1 MDANAGSGRGEFLYR
16 KKFNMKK
23 NTKNKSKE
31 PCVPNEAELTLTRM
45 AVVASAMAFG
55 VETEDILGM
64 RRGNEKIAMARMT
77 CYWLLRRMEMMSY
90 VRIGA
95 AIGGKHHGSAIN
107 GFRRIETEIGLN
119 LKRGYIS
126 CIRDAIDYYKDFRS
140 ELKRKELA
148 RKRKEFSSKPEK
160 VDASTLEEVS
170 T

>member
-1 MDANAGSGRGEFLYR
+1 
-16 KKFNMKK
+16 MKK
-23 NTKNKSKE
+23 NTKKKSKE
-31 PCVPNEAELTLTRM
+31 PYVPNEAELTLTRM

-55 VETEDILGM
+55 VETEDILEK

-77 CYWLLRRMEMMSY
+77 CYWLLRKMEMMSY
-90 VRIGA
+90 VRIGG
-95 AIGGKHHGSAIN
+95 AIGGKDHGSAIN

-119 LKRGYIS
+119 LKRGYAP
-126 CIRDAIDYYKDFRS
+126 CIRDAIDYYKDFRR

-148 RKRKEFSSKPEK
+148 RKRKEFSNKPEK

>member
-1 MDANAGSGRGEFLYR
+1 
-16 KKFNMKK
+16 MKK
-23 NTKNKSKE
+23 NTKKKSKE
-31 PCVPNEAELTLTRM
+31 LYVPNEAELTLTRM
-45 AVVASAMAFG
+45 AVVASSMAFG
-55 VETEDILGM
+55 VETEDILEK

-77 CYWLLRRMEMMSY
+77 CYWLLRKMEMMSY

-95 AIGGKHHGSAIN
+95 AIGGKDHGSAIN

-119 LKRGYIS
+119 LKRGYAP
-126 CIRDAIDYYKDFRS
+126 CIRDAIDYYKDFRR

-148 RKRKEFSSKPEK
+148 RKRKEFSSNPEK